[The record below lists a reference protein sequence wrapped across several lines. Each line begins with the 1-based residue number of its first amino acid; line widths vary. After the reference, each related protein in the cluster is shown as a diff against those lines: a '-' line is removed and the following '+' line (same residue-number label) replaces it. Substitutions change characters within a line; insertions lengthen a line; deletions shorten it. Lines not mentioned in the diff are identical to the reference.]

1 MIQAM
6 LQARN
11 INWIVLFLPTLSY
24 LIRRPSKALAH
35 LSKSGLHECVNSG
48 AYAIKLPAIEST
60 HTRARRVKQEDAR
73 EVPLNVAWKSF
84 FGKSPNWMGIITID
98 FNLVHKENWTIE
110 RHIFSRCVALKK
122 RFNLICR

>member
-24 LIRRPSKALAH
+24 PTCRTSKALAH
-35 LSKSGLHECVNSG
+35 LSKSGLHKCVNSG
-48 AYAIKLPAIEST
+48 AYAIKLPATEST
-60 HTRARRVKQEDAR
+60 HTRPRRVKQEDAC
-73 EVPLNVAWKSF
+73 EVPRNVAWKNLF
-84 FGKSPNWMGIITID
+84 RKSPNWIGIVTID
-98 FNLVHKENWTIE
+98 YDLVHKENWTIE